1 MNGHKRIQHAVRAKR
16 TVLLAALLA
25 AVCLNPGS
33 GLLRACAAAAAAS
46 GAASVASATAASTPA
61 TASAKPL
68 RSLFPFNSLISD
80 EELAQLEAGQIV
92 IRNIQNRKNM
102 CMRRGISSYPDE
114 LLDMFT
120 ELDPGYL
127 AEVIY
132 MFPAEGNS
140 DASIIGQA
148 DAIFSDW
155 PLYKEVIYTDEDTGK
170 SRHLFPEAELVK
182 RTDGYRWKSIW
193 THVKMDFLAP
203 YDTELIIKT
212 TDDTFFFSQINQEP
226 MKFKFVTA
234 VKPKNMQ
241 AAICCFKYRGSWFV
255 YALGGVKAPKIP
267 FVRNKIDHQFIGRI
281 EDFTVFYIARFDIKR

>member
-1 MNGHKRIQHAVRAKR
+1 MKKKTFAVL
-16 TVLLAALLA
+16 TALFL
-25 AVCLNPGS
+25 AVCLSS
-33 GLLRACAAAAAAS
+33 GGTVQRAGASSAGAPAAA
-46 GAASVASATAASTPA
+46 TL
-61 TASAKPL
+61 SAKPV

-92 IRNIQNRKNM
+92 IRNIQDKKNM
-102 CMRRGISSYPDE
+102 CMRRGIGSYPDE

-132 MFPAEGNS
+132 MFPVEGNS

-170 SRHLFPEAELVK
+170 SKHLFPEAELVK
-182 RTDGYRWKSIW
+182 RTDLYRWKSIW

-241 AAICCFKYRGSWFV
+241 AAICCFKYRGNWFV

-281 EDFTVFYIARFDIKR
+281 EDFTVFYIARFDIRR

>member
-1 MNGHKRIQHAVRAKR
+1 MKKKTFAVMTA
-16 TVLLAALLA
+16 VFLAA
-25 AVCLNPGS
+25 CLSS
-33 GLLRACAAAAAAS
+33 GGIVQRAW
-46 GAASVASATAASTPA
+46 
-61 TASAKPL
+61 TASAGASSTASVSAKPV
-68 RSLFPFNSLISD
+68 RSLFPFNSLITD
-80 EELAQLEAGQIV
+80 EELVQLEAGQIV
-92 IRNIQNRKNM
+92 IRNIQNKKNM
-102 CMRRGISSYPDE
+102 CMRRGIGSYPDE

-132 MFPAEGNS
+132 MFPVEGNS

-170 SRHLFPEAELVK
+170 SKHLFPEAELVK
-182 RTDGYRWKSIW
+182 RTDLYRWKSIW

-241 AAICCFKYRGSWFV
+241 AAICCFKYRGNWFV

-267 FVRNKIDHQFIGRI
+267 FVRAKIDHQFIGRI